1 MKVRELVKLLETWN
15 PELEVVF
22 CADGQHAV
30 EIVGVELVTM
40 DRGLVVS
47 IYAPEPVPVEERA

>member
-47 IYAPEPVPVEERA
+47 IYAPQQAPVEGRA